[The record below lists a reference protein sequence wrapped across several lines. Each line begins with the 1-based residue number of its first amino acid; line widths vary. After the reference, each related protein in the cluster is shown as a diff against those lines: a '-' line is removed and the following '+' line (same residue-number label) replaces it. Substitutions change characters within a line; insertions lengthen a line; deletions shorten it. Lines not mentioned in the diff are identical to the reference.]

1 MRWVGKPIQDVEDPN
16 AHGRSRRQR
25 TGMDPVE
32 LRRKNFIQPEQFP
45 YFISNGNLYNSGNY
59 EGVLDKVLEL
69 TDFEFWHEEQRRLR
83 EGEGR

>member
-1 MRWVGKPIQDVEDPN
+1 
-16 AHGRSRRQR
+16 
-25 TGMDPVE
+25 MDPVE